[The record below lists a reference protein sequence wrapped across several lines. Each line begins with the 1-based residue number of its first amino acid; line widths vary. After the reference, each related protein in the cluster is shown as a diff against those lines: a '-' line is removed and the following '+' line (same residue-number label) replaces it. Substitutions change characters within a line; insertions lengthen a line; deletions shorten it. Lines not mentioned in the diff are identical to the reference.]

1 MTKMGYIYLYYGT
14 GGGKTTSALGLA
26 LRSIGHKHRV
36 VVVQF
41 MKWSEETG
49 EFKIKDML
57 QGYFEIRQFGKPG
70 WLRLGMEEPK
80 RETLDLK
87 TREPSERDREAAREG
102 LKYAENVL
110 KEDKTNLLIL
120 DEICLAAYSGLLTV
134 SEILKLLD
142 RIPEKM
148 IVVLTGRY
156 APQELLD
163 RADFVNRIE
172 EVKAPKEFVNEK
184 GIQY

>member
-1 MTKMGYIYLYYGT
+1 MYYGT

-26 LRSIGHKHRV
+26 LRSVGHKNRV

-41 MKWSEETG
+41 MKWYEETG
-49 EFKIKDML
+49 EYKIKDML
-57 QGYFEIRQFGKPG
+57 HGYYEIRQFGKPG
-70 WLRLGMEEPK
+70 WLRLGKEEP
-80 RETLDLK
+80 RAEMLDLK
-87 TREPSERDREAAREG
+87 IREPAERDREAAYEG

-110 KEDKTNLLIL
+110 KEGKTDLLIL
-120 DEICLAAYSGLLTV
+120 DEICLAAYSGLLKVTDV
-134 SEILKLLD
+134 LKLLD
-142 RIPEKM
+142 RISKKTN
-148 IVVLTGRY
+148 VVLTGRY

-172 EVKAPKEFVNEK
+172 EIKAPKEFVNEK